1 MTLLWRQMTVIFHKE
16 RVKLHKIIE
25 YTQVVERLILTIDI
39 KVIALSRGLR
49 VCRFCFIWLIEVEA

>member
-1 MTLLWRQMTVIFHKE
+1 MTVIFHKE

-25 YTQVVERLILTIDI
+25 YAQVVERLILTIDI